1 MPQSA
6 IKAHK
11 HEKQPDMGNDETA
24 EFCKRAGDMIL
35 LSDAAEQ
42 NYCCCHPICSGCSN
56 AAECRELA
64 GDLFSQH

>member
-1 MPQSA
+1 MPQPA
-6 IKAHK
+6 TKDHPHQK
-11 HEKQPDMGNDETA
+11 LDMGNDETA
-24 EFCKRAGDMIL
+24 EFCRRTGEMTL

-42 NYCCCHPICSGCSN
+42 NYCCCHPICSGCNN